1 MRVERVYTKGVVSVP
16 QAATVEEAA
25 GIMRRHHVG
34 ALVVTEDRT
43 ASSEIVGFLTD
54 RDIVLQAVAEGL
66 NTGTLPVVEVM
77 SPVLA
82 TVREGADLHEAL
94 EMMRGGGMR
103 RLAVADDADRI
114 VGMLSID
121 DAIDALAA
129 DLASLAGVLR
139 RGRQREVSES
149 EAAAMA

>member
-1 MRVERVYTKGVVSVP
+1 
-16 QAATVEEAA
+16 
-25 GIMRRHHVG
+25 
-34 ALVVTEDRT
+34 
-43 ASSEIVGFLTD
+43 
-54 RDIVLQAVAEGL
+54 
-66 NTGTLPVVEVM
+66 M

-82 TVREGADLHEAL
+82 TVRESADLHEAL

-121 DAIDALAA
+121 DAISALAA
-129 DLASLAGVLR
+129 DLESLAGVLR
-139 RGRQREVSES
+139 RGRQREVAVS

>member
-1 MRVERVYTKGVVSVP
+1 MKVERVYTKGVVSVP
-16 QAATVEEAA
+16 KAATVEEAA
-25 GIMRRHHVG
+25 ELMLRHHVG

-43 ASSEIVGFLTD
+43 ASSDIVGFLTD

-66 NTGTLPVVEVM
+66 DTSTLPVAEVM

-82 TVREGADLHEAL
+82 TVRESADLHEAL

-103 RLAVADDADRI
+103 RLAVADAEDRI

-121 DAIDALAA
+121 DAISALAA

-139 RGRQREVSES
+139 RGRQREVAQS
-149 EAAAMA
+149 EAPSMA